1 MIAVG
6 PKPTLVGRGSSPRS
20 SEAFGANL
28 VGRYA
33 LGVTAGFIRSLKTE
47 QYSKRISLW
56 VSDVLDNVKLT
67 MSFGSRDF
75 VQ

>member
-6 PKPTLVGRGSSPRS
+6 PKTDSRRPGQFPAVFRGVRRH
-20 SEAFGANL
+20 L

-56 VSDVLDNVKLT
+56 VSDVLDNVN
-67 MSFGSRDF
+67 
-75 VQ
+75 